1 MFQPKSSAPGGRGS
15 VSNPHNRFEKLA
27 IELEPEALVDEE
39 GERILPR
46 TQFLRDDSQSI
57 ITYNDSPDIP
67 FRASL
72 NPYRGCEHG
81 CAYCFARPYHEYLG
95 FSAGLDFETK
105 IVVKENAPELLRAE
119 LSRKK
124 WLPQAV
130 TMSAISDAYQPVE
143 RRLQLT
149 RRCLAVLAEF
159 RNPVGI
165 ITKNHL
171 VTRDIDL
178 LVELVKYRAALVA
191 VSITSLDP
199 ELAKTLEPRASPPSR
214 RLAAI
219 EELSA
224 AGIPVIAMTAPI
236 IPGLNDHELPE
247 LLAAAA
253 KAGARSASYT
263 MLRLPYAVA
272 PLFTEWLDRHAP
284 GHKDKVLS
292 RIRSMRGGKL
302 YDAKWGTRM
311 KGEGFFAEQI
321 KALFELGYRK
331 AGFPR
336 TICRIDASSFRGAD
350 GSAFIVWGVLGGGR
364 PQRPSWA
371 SDKPARG
378 RYHLKL
384 PSGLE
389 GGFSFRR
396 AALRSTACLERIHLP
411 HNSTRFRIEYPATR
425 PGAPSISPIAAAGA
439 SPPPSL
445 RWRTVRARFL
455 SVCGPRTDLIRSL
468 ARRRIR
474 AHRGSGRKPA
484 RSHHPAQYGLDL

>member
-1 MFQPKSSAPGGRGS
+1 MFQPKAVAPGGRGS
-15 VSNPHNRFEKLA
+15 ATNPHNRFEKLA
-27 IELEPEALVDEE
+27 IELEPEALVDED
-39 GERILPR
+39 GEPIRPR

-57 ITYNDSPDIP
+57 ISHNDSPDIP
-67 FRASL
+67 FSAGV

-81 CAYCFARPYHEYLG
+81 CAYCFARPFHEYLG
-95 FSAGLDFETK
+95 FSAGLDFESK

-124 WLPQAV
+124 WVPQVV

-171 VTRDIDL
+171 VTRDIDYL
-178 LVELVKYRAALVA
+178 SELARYHAATVS

-224 AGIPVIAMTAPI
+224 AGIPVNAMTAPI
-236 IPGLNDHELPE
+236 IPGLNDHELPD

-253 KAGARSASYT
+253 KAGARSAGFT
-263 MLRLPYAVA
+263 ILRLPYAVA
-272 PLFTEWLDRHAP
+272 PLFVEWLERHAP

-331 AGFPR
+331 AGFRDDIPPY
-336 TICRIDASSFRGAD
+336 DVSHFRVPSDQMSLFAD
-350 GSAFIVWGVLGGGR
+350 
-364 PQRPSWA
+364 
-371 SDKPARG
+371 
-378 RYHLKL
+378 
-384 PSGLE
+384 
-389 GGFSFRR
+389 
-396 AALRSTACLERIHLP
+396 
-411 HNSTRFRIEYPATR
+411 
-425 PGAPSISPIAAAGA
+425 
-439 SPPPSL
+439 
-445 RWRTVRARFL
+445 
-455 SVCGPRTDLIRSL
+455 
-468 ARRRIR
+468 
-474 AHRGSGRKPA
+474 
-484 RSHHPAQYGLDL
+484 